1 MAGMR
6 TKTCSGTPRQR
17 RYGSMRFAHLTA
29 RERPLAVVEG
39 DRVAALAMEGIATVD
54 DLLAAGPDA
63 WDAARDA
70 APAALED
77 GGEPLQ
83 PGMLDAPL
91 KAPSKIACVGL
102 NYHDHCR
109 ETGMAAPERPLI
121 FAKFPSS
128 LVGPDAAIE
137 SPDGLTEQVDWEV
150 ELAVVIGRRI
160 RHASERAALDA
171 IFGYTAANDVS
182 ARDLQFADQQWVRA
196 KSIDTFCPVGP
207 VIVTPDE
214 FGDPQQKRL
223 VARVN
228 GETMQDSTTAEMIFG
243 VAEIVSFLSQACT
256 LEPGDLIL
264 TGTPWGVGGFRDPP
278 VFLKPGDTIE
288 IEVEGVGVLANDV
301 RRNST

>member
-1 MAGMR
+1 
-6 TKTCSGTPRQR
+6 
-17 RYGSMRFAHLTA
+17 MRFAHLTGT
-29 RERPLAVVEG
+29 ERPLAVVEG
-39 DRVAALAMEGIATVD
+39 DRVAALAVDGLATVD
-54 DLLAAGPDA
+54 DLIAAGPDA

-70 APAALED
+70 AGAALE
-77 GGEPLQ
+77 GGAEPLQ
-83 PGMLDAPL
+83 RHALDAPL

-128 LVGPDAAIE
+128 LAGPDAAIE
-137 SPDGLTEQVDWEV
+137 WPDGLTEQVDWEV

-160 RHASERAALDA
+160 RHAGAAEALEA

-196 KSIDTFCPVGP
+196 KSIDSFCPLGP

-214 FGDPQQKRL
+214 FGDPQDKRL
-223 VARVN
+223 FARVN

-243 VAEIVSFLSQACT
+243 VAEIVSFLSRACT

-264 TGTPWGVGGFRDPP
+264 TGTPWGVGGFRTPP
-278 VFLKPGDTIE
+278 IFLKPGDTVE
-288 IEVEGVGVLANDV
+288 IEVEGVGVLANEV
-301 RRNST
+301 RRSTT

>member
-1 MAGMR
+1 
-6 TKTCSGTPRQR
+6 
-17 RYGSMRFAHLTA
+17 MRFAHLKA

-39 DRVAALAMEGIATVD
+39 DRVAALAMDGIGTVD
-54 DLLAAGPDA
+54 DLIAAGPDA
-63 WDAARDA
+63 WDAARA
-70 APAALED
+70 VATGALER

-91 KAPSKIACVGL
+91 KTPSKIACVGL

-128 LVGPDAAIE
+128 LVGPDAALE
-137 SPDGLTEQVDWEV
+137 WPDGLTEQVDWEA

-160 RHASERAALDA
+160 HRADAGEALEA
-171 IFGYTAANDVS
+171 VFGYTAANDVS
-182 ARDLQFADQQWVRA
+182 ARDLQFVDQQWVRA
-196 KSIDTFCPVGP
+196 KSIDTFCPLGP

-214 FGDPQQKRL
+214 FGDPQDKAL
-223 VARVN
+223 ISRVN

-243 VAEIVSFLSQACT
+243 VAEIVGFLSHACT
-256 LEPGDLIL
+256 LEPGDVIL

-278 VFLKPGDTIE
+278 VFLKPGDTVE
-288 IEVEGVGVLANDV
+288 IEVEGVGALPNHV
-301 RRNST
+301 RRSTT

>member
-1 MAGMR
+1 
-6 TKTCSGTPRQR
+6 
-17 RYGSMRFAHLTA
+17 MRFAHVKA
-29 RERPLAVVEG
+29 ANRPLGVVEG
-39 DRVAALAMEGIATVD
+39 NRVAALALDGVATVD
-54 DLLAAGPDA
+54 ELIAAGPET
-63 WDAARDA
+63 WDAAREA
-70 APAALED
+70 GAAALTI
-77 GGEPLQ
+77 GEPLR
-83 PGMLDAPL
+83 PGMLDGPL
-91 KAPSKIACVGL
+91 KTPSKIVCVGL

-109 ETGMAAPERPLI
+109 ETGIAAPERPLI

-137 SPDGLTEQVDWEV
+137 WPDELTEQVDWEA

-160 RHASERAALDA
+160 KRASEREALDA

-196 KSIDTFCPVGP
+196 KSLDTFCPLGP

-214 FGDPQQKRL
+214 FGDPQDTRL
-223 VARVN
+223 LARVN

-278 VFLKPGDTIE
+278 VFLKPGDSVE
-288 IEVEGVGVLANDV
+288 IEVEGVGVLANNV
-301 RRNST
+301 GRSTT

>member
-1 MAGMR
+1 MR
-6 TKTCSGTPRQR
+6 L
-17 RYGSMRFAHLTA
+17 AHLTA
-29 RERPLAVVEG
+29 AERPLAVVEG
-39 DRVAALAMEGIATVD
+39 QRVAALDLDGLGTVD
-54 DLLAAGPDA
+54 DLIAAGPDA
-63 WDAARDA
+63 WEAARDA
-70 APAALED
+70 ATAALERA
-77 GGEPLQ
+77 GEPLQ
-83 PGMLDAPL
+83 PDMLDAPL

-128 LVGPDAAIE
+128 LVGPDAAIGW
-137 SPDGLTEQVDWEV
+137 PDGLTEQVDWEV
-150 ELAVVIGRRI
+150 ELAVVIGRRV
-160 RHASERAALDA
+160 RQASEREALDA

-196 KSIDTFCPVGP
+196 KSIDSFCPLGP

-214 FGDPQQKRL
+214 FGDPQDKRL

-264 TGTPWGVGGFRDPP
+264 TGTPWGVGGFRTPP
-278 VFLKPGDTIE
+278 VFLKPADAVE
-288 IEVEGVGVLANDV
+288 IEVEGVGVLSNHI
-301 RRNST
+301 RRSTT

>member
-1 MAGMR
+1 MR
-6 TKTCSGTPRQR
+6 L
-17 RYGSMRFAHLTA
+17 AHLTS
-29 RERPLAVVEG
+29 RERPLAVIEG
-39 DRVAALAMEGIATVD
+39 DRVAALALDGVATVD
-54 DLLAAGPDA
+54 ALIAAGPDT
-63 WDAARDA
+63 WDAAREA
-70 APAALED
+70 ATAALE
-77 GGEPLQ
+77 GGGQPLQ

-109 ETGMAAPERPLI
+109 ETGIAAPARPLI

-128 LVGPDAAIE
+128 LVGPDAVIE

-160 RHASERAALDA
+160 RHASEGEALDA

-207 VIVTPDE
+207 AIVTPDE
-214 FGDPQQKRL
+214 FGDPQRKRL
-223 VARVN
+223 AARVN

-278 VFLKPGDTIE
+278 VFLKAGDAVE
-288 IEVEGVGVLANDV
+288 VEVEGVGVLANDV
-301 RRNST
+301 GRSTT